1 MFCFTFDNSR
11 FISPEKTIEK
21 TVVFRRDSK
30 PSSFCPLF
38 SPPLST
44 RVKPSGWGEGVWGM
58 FRSRN
63 LLKHLFHLHSTNYT
77 GCGLGFVT
85 EISPLKFKI
94 WSRYDQEK
102 YMIVTKKEI
111 MPSFSFEGQLQ
122 WLGLR
127 GTREHGANKERFA
140 CLKIN
145 NFHFPSAIIT
155 MLQTCTALLTCAR
168 LHLPAFLWASPLKWH
183 LTLVWPLSWI
193 ILWEVTEDDH
203 LQEHTWVK
211 ENKRKDTIKLA
222 QIIHLPQETHLLA

>member
-21 TVVFRRDSK
+21 TVDFRQDSK
-30 PSSFCPLF
+30 PSSFWPLF

-44 RVKPSGWGEGVWGM
+44 RVKPSGWGGGGGGREGVRGM

-77 GCGLGFVT
+77 GCGLGFVN

-111 MPSFSFEGQLQ
+111 MPSFSFEGKTSMT
-122 WLGLR
+122 R
-127 GTREHGANKERFA
+127 IACCTREHGANKERFA

-203 LQEHTWVK
+203 LQEHT
-211 ENKRKDTIKLA
+211 
-222 QIIHLPQETHLLA
+222 